1 VTITCVECSASRN
14 VSQASGKDG
23 WEALPA
29 CRGRH
34 PHLQRFEPCGK
45 KLRLMVLGASNLWF
59 SVTASALSQT
69 VADIVSAH
77 WALLGEQPNA
87 TVTGLLVDNVD
98 ALRALRGTPAGEV
111 WAAIVVVRQQGGPA
125 VSAPQSDLLRA
136 EWDPLSHP
144 TTQRQ
149 DDDFRAVPTPNPEG
163 YEHLLK
169 QVVLLSRLREVQAL
183 LAFTRLTAPDRREL
197 EPVNRL
203 SLSRSM
209 PTWVPAFEQRGEGC
223 SWKLPEDR
231 VRA

>member
-1 VTITCVECSASRN
+1 
-14 VSQASGKDG
+14 
-23 WEALPA
+23 
-29 CRGRH
+29 
-34 PHLQRFEPCGK
+34 
-45 KLRLMVLGASNLWF
+45 MVLGASNLWF
-59 SVTASALSQT
+59 SVTASALHLPQSQT

-111 WAAIVVVRQQGGPA
+111 WASIVVVRQQGGPV